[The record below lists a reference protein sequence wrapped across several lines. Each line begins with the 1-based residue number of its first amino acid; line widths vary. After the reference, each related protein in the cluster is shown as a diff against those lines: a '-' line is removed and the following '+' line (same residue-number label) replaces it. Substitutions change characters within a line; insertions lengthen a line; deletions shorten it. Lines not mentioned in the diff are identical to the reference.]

1 MTSNK
6 TLRELN
12 GKLSNLCTS
21 TCFQCIF
28 VLQKMTTNSETGF
41 DGETL
46 LVKLALGETQ
56 FNQSRYKPSK
66 PVRDPDFAQ
75 KRSVPIGREK
85 SETLSVVGLLV
96 GLIPQS
102 LNSCKLYF
110 LASTK
115 YFKNRVFTQKQG
127 QES

>member
-12 GKLSNLCTS
+12 GKLSSLCTS
-21 TCFQCIF
+21 TFFQCIF

-66 PVRDPDFAQ
+66 PVMDPDFAQ
-75 KRSVPIGREK
+75 KRSVPTGREK
-85 SETLSVVGLLV
+85 LETFSVVGLLV
-96 GLIPQS
+96 GLI
-102 LNSCKLYF
+102 LNL
-110 LASTK
+110 
-115 YFKNRVFTQKQG
+115 
-127 QES
+127 